1 LTSHFKRLIKGARG
15 LVQIFT
21 ELDTYRRWGV
31 APRPENLAA
40 KGSEHQYKKKT
51 DDFEAL

>member
-1 LTSHFKRLIKGARG
+1 LFKRARG
-15 LVQIFT
+15 LVQSFT

-31 APRPENLAA
+31 APRPENFAA
-40 KGSEHQYKKKT
+40 KGSARQYKKKA